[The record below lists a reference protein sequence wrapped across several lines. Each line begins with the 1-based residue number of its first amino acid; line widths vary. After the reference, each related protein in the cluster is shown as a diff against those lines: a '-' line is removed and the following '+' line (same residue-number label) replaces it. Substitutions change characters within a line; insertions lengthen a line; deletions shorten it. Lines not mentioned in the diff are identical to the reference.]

1 MEALQWRPK
10 DVPGAKRSIE
20 RSISKVFLFCLSC
33 WWGSLWLH
41 DWGWVFVRFAVFEV
55 PSTSWVSW
63 QFGSDG
69 SNVACW
75 SAGFWFRYT
84 LRDRPTD
91 PQTSRMGGT
100 KISYSNWGGLTE
112 STSSLSNPITTSCG
126 TCGCSAM
133 PLKFY
138 WTRRDS
144 FEHCAEGCVS
154 FSASCTRAIWPWQ
167 CSCSDAAGHYL
178 FILCLLSAWTWCWF
192 SPAGHRAMSQD
203 LGLFVGL

>member
-1 MEALQWRPK
+1 MTTMEALQWRPK

-41 DWGWVFVRFAVFEV
+41 DWGWVFVRFAAFEV

-84 LRDRPTD
+84 LRDRPTG
-91 PQTSRMGGT
+91 PQTSRMAPRSVIPIGVD
-100 KISYSNWGGLTE
+100 LR
-112 STSSLSNPITTSCG
+112 NPPACQIPSQLPAA
-126 TCGCSAM
+126 CGCSAM